1 MPPVRPI
8 IKTGIPYLEWFPI
21 LSGWS
26 WEFDRWYDQQMEKE
40 TKIIS
45 VTFVQPD
52 GMRESYEGIL
62 GDHLMDVAVDNGV
75 RGIIGQCGGG
85 CTCCTCHVWVD
96 PQWQERAKG
105 ASGDERELLSYALGV
120 NERSRLACQIQLT
133 QELDGLV
140 VEVPS
145 QTD

>member
-8 IKTGIPYLEWFPI
+8 IKTGIPYLEWFPS

-26 WEFDRWYDQQMEKE
+26 WEFDRGYDQQMEKE
-40 TKIIS
+40 TKNIS

-52 GMRESYEGIL
+52 GMRESHEGIV

-96 PQWQERAKG
+96 PQWQERVKG

>member
-1 MPPVRPI
+1 
-8 IKTGIPYLEWFPI
+8 
-21 LSGWS
+21 
-26 WEFDRWYDQQMEKE
+26 MEKE
-40 TKIIS
+40 TKNIS

-105 ASGDERELLSYALGV
+105 ASGDERELLGYALGV

>member
-1 MPPVRPI
+1 ME
-8 IKTGIPYLEWFPI
+8 T
-21 LSGWS
+21 
-26 WEFDRWYDQQMEKE
+26 EFK
-40 TKIIS
+40 KIS

-52 GMRESYEGIL
+52 GTRESYEGTV
-62 GDHLMDVAVDNGV
+62 GDNLMDVAVDNGV

-96 PQWQERAKG
+96 PQWQEWTKDAG
-105 ASGDERELLSYALGV
+105 GDERELLSYALGV
-120 NERSRLACQIQLT
+120 NERSRLACQIRLT

-140 VEVPS
+140 VRVPS

>member
-8 IKTGIPYLEWFPI
+8 IKIEIPNLEWFPI

-26 WEFDRWYDQQMEKE
+26 WEFDRGYDQQMEKE
-40 TKIIS
+40 TKNIS

-133 QELDGLV
+133 QELDGIV

-145 QTD
+145 

>member
-1 MPPVRPI
+1 ME
-8 IKTGIPYLEWFPI
+8 IPNLEWFPI

-26 WEFDRWYDQQMEKE
+26 WEFDRGYDQQMEKE
-40 TKIIS
+40 TKNIS

-52 GMRESYEGIL
+52 GRRESYEGIL

>member
-8 IKTGIPYLEWFPI
+8 IKTEIPHLEWYSI

-26 WEFDRWYDQQMEKE
+26 WEFDRGYDQQMETELKN
-40 TKIIS
+40 IS

-52 GMRESYEGIL
+52 GVRESYDGTV

-120 NERSRLACQIQLT
+120 NERSRLACQIRLT

>member
-8 IKTGIPYLEWFPI
+8 IKIEIPNLEWFPI

-26 WEFDRWYDQQMEKE
+26 WEFDRGYDQQMEK
-40 TKIIS
+40 KSKYIS

-52 GMRESYEGIL
+52 GMRESYEGIV

-133 QELDGLV
+133 QELDGIV

-145 QTD
+145 

>member
-1 MPPVRPI
+1 MRPI
-8 IKTGIPYLEWFPI
+8 IKTEIPYLEWFPI

-26 WEFDRWYDQQMEKE
+26 WEFDRGYDQQMEKE
-40 TKIIS
+40 TKNIS

-52 GMRESYEGIL
+52 GRRESYEGIL

-145 QTD
+145 QTV

>member
-1 MPPVRPI
+1 MV
-8 IKTGIPYLEWFPI
+8 PI

-26 WEFDRWYDQQMEKE
+26 WEFDRGYDQQMEKE
-40 TKIIS
+40 TKNIS

-96 PQWQERAKG
+96 SQWQERVKG

-145 QTD
+145 QTV

>member
-26 WEFDRWYDQQMEKE
+26 WEFDRGYDQQMEKE
-40 TKIIS
+40 TKNIS

>member
-1 MPPVRPI
+1 MRPI
-8 IKTGIPYLEWFPI
+8 IKTEIPYLEWFPI

-26 WEFDRWYDQQMEKE
+26 WEFDRGYDQQMKKE
-40 TKIIS
+40 TKNIS

-52 GMRESYEGIL
+52 GMRESYEGIV

-120 NERSRLACQIQLT
+120 NERSRLACQIRLT

>member
-1 MPPVRPI
+1 MRPI
-8 IKTGIPYLEWFPI
+8 IKIEIPNLEWFPI

-26 WEFDRWYDQQMEKE
+26 WEFDRGYDQQMEKE
-40 TKIIS
+40 SKYIS

-52 GMRESYEGIL
+52 GMRESYEGIV

-133 QELDGLV
+133 QELDGIV

-145 QTD
+145 

>member
-1 MPPVRPI
+1 MRPI

-26 WEFDRWYDQQMEKE
+26 REFDRGYDQQMEKE
-40 TKIIS
+40 TKNIS

-52 GMRESYEGIL
+52 GRRESYDGIL